1 MPHVIKSFSQSHGT
15 RTKQKEKNGWSKG
28 GRCRRFGFH
37 EEKSIVQI
45 LRDKSAGHGARGD
58 RPSDAGLGRGIEGK
72 REGWAFIT
80 KQPAPGRTSKRIR
93 LDVGNYLNA
102 SCVPFL
108 LFPNYLPTQP
118 YEFYSPSPNESL
130 ATLRASFVF
139 PLPLRISL
147 SRSTYVSVLYRI
159 YRLTSLLRET
169 TTKRNLKTR
178 RWRQS

>member
-28 GRCRRFGFH
+28 GRCRRLGFH

-58 RPSDAGLGRGIEGK
+58 RPSDAELGRGIEGK

-139 PLPLRISL
+139 SLALRISL

-159 YRLTSLLRET
+159 YRF
-169 TTKRNLKTR
+169 
-178 RWRQS
+178 

>member
-15 RTKQKEKNGWSKG
+15 RTKQKEKNGRSKG
-28 GRCRRFGFH
+28 GRCRRLGFH

-58 RPSDAGLGRGIEGK
+58 RPSDAELGRGIEGK

-108 LFPNYLPTQP
+108 LFSNYLPTQP
-118 YEFYSPSPNESL
+118 YEFYSPSPKTKVL
-130 ATLRASFVF
+130 LRYALPSFSRCRYAF
-139 PLPLRISL
+139 RFHALPTCPRCI
-147 SRSTYVSVLYRI
+147 VCI
-159 YRLTSLLRET
+159 GFNLTSLLREI
-169 TTKRNLKTR
+169 TTKRNFKVYR
-178 RWRQS
+178 